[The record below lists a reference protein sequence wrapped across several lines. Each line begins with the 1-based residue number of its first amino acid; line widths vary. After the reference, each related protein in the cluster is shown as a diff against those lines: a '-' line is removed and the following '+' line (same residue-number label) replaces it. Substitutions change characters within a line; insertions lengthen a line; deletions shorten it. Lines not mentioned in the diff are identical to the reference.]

1 MLYEKLVKIVGH
13 DVLQLFG
20 DTGTGKTFFCIG
32 LMREAVK
39 NGKKVV
45 FIDSERNLNF
55 DETEKP
61 ENLTYYYSPELKDI
75 INTCA
80 NLPKADLYILDSMGF
95 PVVTQFAMAS
105 MKEKGDML
113 LKCVTL
119 THYLKVATWRN
130 KALAVVTNQ
139 PVSPFGKNIP
149 EDQLPPFGDKSQ
161 FGYKEIWR
169 TTMERT
175 NENETTCSIRAW
187 RSRKFGRGK
196 ILFLM
201 KISSKGVEIK
211 PFI

>member
-20 DTGTGKTFFCIG
+20 DTGTGKTMFCLE
-32 LMREAVK
+32 LMRETVK
-39 NGKKVV
+39 AGKKVV

-55 DETEKP
+55 DEVEKP
-61 ENLTYYYSPELKDI
+61 ENLVYYYSPELKDI

-119 THYLKVATWRN
+119 THYLKVATWKH

-139 PVSPFGKNIP
+139 PVSPFGKTIP

-175 NENETTCSIRAW
+175 NENETTCSIKAW

>member
-1 MLYEKLVKIVGH
+1 MLYEKLLKLVGY
-13 DVLQLFG
+13 DVLQIFG
-20 DTGTGKTFFCIG
+20 DTGTGKTMFCLE
-32 LMREAVK
+32 LMRETVK

-61 ENLTYYYSPELKDI
+61 ENLIYYYSPELKDI

-105 MKEKGDML
+105 MKERGDML

-169 TTMERT
+169 TKLERT
-175 NENETTCSIRAW
+175 NENETTCTIKAW

-201 KISSKGVEIK
+201 KINNKGVEIK